1 MTVTKIDIFIVQLEN
16 PNGTR
21 VKVGGY
27 PVDKEL
33 IKQEFSTDDDAT
45 NLKTYIIK
53 TKASIPDVRSK
64 DHIRLYIRNKYA
76 FGNSQWETCEV
87 SDALVN
93 GRCYGYIDL
102 ERQQDISTLE
112 IVTAWVIGCLILS
125 PLFLVWVGIILDMLE
140 EIWPKIWILWVSYSL
155 GF

>member
-33 IKQEFSTDDDAT
+33 IKQEFSTDDDIT
-45 NLKTYIIK
+45 NLKTYIVK
-53 TKASIPDVRSK
+53 TKGSIPDLRSK
-64 DHIRLYIRNKYA
+64 DHIRLYTRPKYD
-76 FGNSQWETCEV
+76 FGKSQWKTCEV

-93 GRCYGYIDL
+93 GGCYGYIDL
-102 ERQQDISTLE
+102 ERQQDISTPE

>member
-1 MTVTKIDIFIVQLEN
+1 MAVTKIDIFIVQLEN

-33 IKQEFSTDDDAT
+33 IKQEFSTDDDTT

-53 TKASIPDVRSK
+53 TKTSIPDHRSK

-76 FGNSQWETCEV
+76 FGNIQWETCEV
-87 SDALVN
+87 SDTLVN

-102 ERQQDISTLE
+102 EGQKDCSTPE
-112 IVTAWVIGCLILS
+112 IVAAWVIGCLILS